1 MSGHD
6 VRSQGRGRMPDSMV
20 PSIPNLSSYSS
31 GCDLGNSFSALLSG
45 PTLFSPCDFRELPN
59 PKQFSAS
66 SRVPTEDT
74 GSLFSAFGSRVPL
87 ISRRGQGDLPSQGF
101 DNEKVKDSSSPRG
114 EWRSTNPRKCSV
126 KLPDTNCQMP
136 GKLASQAELSVS
148 KNSSALSHQYPH
160 VF

>member
-1 MSGHD
+1 MEQIHLFHPSVHLFPICAL
-6 VRSQGRGRMPDSMV
+6 QHCLRGANFAMHS
-20 PSIPNLSSYSS
+20 
-31 GCDLGNSFSALLSG
+31 
-45 PTLFSPCDFRELPN
+45 
-59 PKQFSAS
+59 
-66 SRVPTEDT
+66 
-74 GSLFSAFGSRVPL
+74 
-87 ISRRGQGDLPSQGF
+87 SRRGQGDLPSQGF

-114 EWRSTNPRKCSV
+114 EWRSTNPANAV